1 MAGVPSTPVKS
12 LSGTPEPQPVAP
24 GSGSN
29 PEFITDL
36 LGDGHPRS
44 TREVARYSSFSSE
57 LMKHAP
63 PAASPQAT
71 VVVPQLVLATSGE
84 WQTRLHT
91 ISLAAALS
99 VERASRFSGKPDL
112 AEPSRQIADF
122 TQGRGNAYE
131 TMRDEDLPV
140 LLVAW
145 ADSVRPSPMDA
156 RNASRALAFAM
167 CRRAGIHFQNP
178 SNLPF

>member
-1 MAGVPSTPVKS
+1 MTGITSTPVKS
-12 LSGTPEPQPVAP
+12 LGHTPEPRPVAP

-44 TREVARYSSFSSE
+44 TREVARVSSFSSE
-57 LMKHAP
+57 LMKQAP
-63 PAASPQAT
+63 PVACPQAT
-71 VVVPQLVLATSGE
+71 VVVPQLVLAASGE
-84 WQTRLHT
+84 WKTRLHT
-91 ISLAAALS
+91 ISLAAMLT
-99 VERASRFSGKPDL
+99 VERASRFSGKPDVS
-112 AEPSRQIADF
+112 EPSKQLADF

-131 TMRDEDLPV
+131 TMRDEDLPR
-140 LLVAW
+140 LIVAW

-167 CRRAGIHFQNP
+167 CRRAGIHFEAP